1 MSQQNKSEQA
11 EEINLQAN
19 KESIFDFDEDTGL
32 LNSDVELAKTIADLE
47 KVIYQANAFHQMKQT
62 EGWGLV
68 EKFITETV
76 DGLTKQLIIEQDF
89 ENIRRRQSEIIAYQ
103 GILNIIEESFGDADK
118 AYEQL
123 QTLNRPD
130 IDVG

>member
-1 MSQQNKSEQA
+1 MSQQNKFEQA
-11 EEINLQAN
+11 QEINPQAN
-19 KESIFDFDEDTGL
+19 ESLLDEFDDETGVL
-32 LNSDVELAKTIADLE
+32 KDEIEVERTVKGLE
-47 KVIYQANAFHQMKQT
+47 KVLYQANAFQQMKST

-76 DGLTKQLIIEQDF
+76 SQLTKELIIEQNF
-89 ENIRRRQSEIIAYQ
+89 ENIKRKQSEIIAFQ

-123 QTLNRPD
+123 NTLNRPE
-130 IDVG
+130 